1 MTKLGGTIPHS
12 KFWGTCPLA
21 PLPVIY
27 AHVSVYH
34 SPLLF
39 LMHGKVCFQKRQNA
53 DRENAKKSSELSG
66 TNEISGTFV
75 CLVTQ
80 ETAVRL

>member
-1 MTKLGGTIPHS
+1 MTKPGGTIP
-12 KFWGTCPLA
+12 PLQILGDLS
-21 PLPVIY
+21 PRPPPVIY